1 MNGARFV
8 TLLSERAIR
17 SCGAKFGHALI
28 RSNANRPN
36 SSCDGY
42 LAKRSRQHPSPC
54 FVDDHLRTPDGIGRA
69 IRDADMSPRIKL

>member
-28 RSNANRPN
+28 RSNANLPN
-36 SSCDGY
+36 SNCGGY

-54 FVDDHLRTPDGIGRA
+54 FVDDHLRTPDGISWA
-69 IRDADMSPRIKL
+69 IRDADVSPAIEL